1 MRSSVILENLIG
13 FYLEVIN
20 FDLYIVIYYL
30 HALEII
36 TNEDGRG
43 LVSNEISPG
52 LYKIVFYS
60 KDYFAKKQIATF
72 YPYIEIV
79 FEAMDQ
85 NQHYHIPL
93 LLSPFGYSSYRGSWY
108 FTILR
113 MVDVWF
119 LIVLQSNYKIYMLLA
134 VSLFTYAIVYN
145 SLSNLIHVDRL
156 IEFILWS

>member
-1 MRSSVILENLIG
+1 M
-13 FYLEVIN
+13 
-20 FDLYIVIYYL
+20 

-93 LLSPFGYSSYRGSWY
+93 LLSPFGYSSYRGS
-108 FTILR
+108 
-113 MVDVWF
+113 
-119 LIVLQSNYKIYMLLA
+119 
-134 VSLFTYAIVYN
+134 
-145 SLSNLIHVDRL
+145 
-156 IEFILWS
+156 